1 MGSVQAPEW
10 PTESSAPLS
19 VYAMEYLG
27 GSDPRNAAEIYHT
40 TDLTQEIYCDAEDLL
55 EGVRV
60 AFGGWWLLVELLKT
74 DWG

>member
-1 MGSVQAPEW
+1 
-10 PTESSAPLS
+10 
-19 VYAMEYLG
+19 MEYLG

-40 TDLTQEIYCDAEDLL
+40 ADLTQEIYCDAEDLL